1 MQNILENLNIFRGWI
16 VHMMANASW
25 RAEPQAEIVLVVS
38 TWYIVV
44 IFLLMFIHS
53 KLLSKQKHVHEN
65 LVLLYDTIR
74 YQVARAQYGNPI
86 IQDNKGINLVIQ
98 EDHKNYLKNATT
110 IQEEILSIEQKL
122 WQQIITTNQREIIK
136 QETNKKNRL
145 TILVKI
151 IGRITTILTV
161 GIYRL
166 FW

>member
-1 MQNILENLNIFRGWI
+1 
-16 VHMMANASW
+16 
-25 RAEPQAEIVLVVS
+25 
-38 TWYIVV
+38 
-44 IFLLMFIHS
+44 MFIHS

-122 WQQIITTNQREIIK
+122 
-136 QETNKKNRL
+136 
-145 TILVKI
+145 
-151 IGRITTILTV
+151 
-161 GIYRL
+161 
-166 FW
+166 